1 MIMWK
6 DPIVAEVH
14 KARSSYAKKLGN
26 DLQRIADDLRKREQA
41 RAKSQPKPTA
51 KRSRKRAA

>member
-1 MIMWK
+1 MWK